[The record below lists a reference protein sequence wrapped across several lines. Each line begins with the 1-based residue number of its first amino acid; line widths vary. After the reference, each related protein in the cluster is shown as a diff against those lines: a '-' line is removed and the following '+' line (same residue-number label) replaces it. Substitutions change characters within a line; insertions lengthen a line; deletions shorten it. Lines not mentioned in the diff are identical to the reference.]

1 MKKRYLVLENG
12 SIYEGEAFGADVDVM
27 AELVFNTGMSG
38 YQESITDLSYRGE
51 MIVFT
56 YPLIGNYGVNRDDFE
71 SLRPAASAI
80 VVHEIARRPSNW
92 RQMMSLPEWAEK
104 SGMPGISGV
113 DTRALT
119 KELRDFGVMKA
130 ALADEVNEET
140 LSALKNF
147 QSSKTMV
154 ADATTKTQYQNPTDG
169 VSIALIDFGLKNS
182 ILRSL
187 AKRGANVMVFPADVA
202 AETVLA
208 ANPDGILLSNG
219 PGDPQDAAYAIPTI
233 QALEEKVPLM
243 GICLGHQLFALA
255 NGAETYKLKFGH
267 RGFNHAVRHLSKE
280 RLDFTSQNHGYA
292 VDRDSLANTDLVVT
306 HEEIND
312 HTVEGLRLKNH
323 HAFSV
328 QFHPDAAPGPHD
340 AEYLFDD
347 FLTMIADTKKETTQN
362 A

>member
-1 MKKRYLVLENG
+1 MKKRYLLLENG
-12 SIYEGEAFGADVDVM
+12 SVYEGEAFGADVDIM

-51 MIVFT
+51 IIVFT

-92 RQMMSLPEWAEK
+92 RKMMSLPEWAEK
-104 SGMPGISGV
+104 TGMPGITGV

-119 KELRDFGVMKA
+119 KELRNQGAMKA
-130 ALADEVNEET
+130 ALVDEITDDVVAKLEAFEI
-140 LSALKNF
+140 
-147 QSSKTMV
+147 SKTMV

-187 AKRGANVMVFPADVA
+187 AKRGVNVMVFPANVD

-219 PGDPQDAAYAIPTI
+219 PGDPKDASYAIPTI
-233 QALEEKVPLM
+233 QKLQNHLPLM
-243 GICLGHQLFALA
+243 GICLGHQLFAIA
-255 NGAETYKLKFGH
+255 NGAETYKMKFGH
-267 RGFNHAVRHLSKE
+267 RGFNHAVRTISKT

-292 VDRDSLANTDLVVT
+292 VERASLEKTDLVVT

-312 HTVEGLRLKNH
+312 QTVEGVRLKGYN
-323 HAFSV
+323 AFSV

-340 AEYLFDD
+340 AEYLFDE
-347 FLTMIADTKKETTQN
+347 FLDMIAESKKETTN

>member
-1 MKKRYLVLENG
+1 MKKRYIVLENG
-12 SIYEGEAFGADVDVM
+12 SVYEGESFGSDVDVM

-56 YPLIGNYGVNRDDFE
+56 YPLIGNYGINRDDFE

-92 RQMMSLPEWAEK
+92 RKMMSLEEWAERTN
-104 SGMPGISGV
+104 MPGITGV

-119 KELRDFGVMKA
+119 RELRDNGVMKA
-130 ALADEVNEET
+130 ALVNEVTDEIF
-140 LSALKNF
+140 SEIKKFVPSKN
-147 QSSKTMV
+147 MV

-187 AKRGANVMVFPADVA
+187 AKRGVNVMVFPANVD
-202 AETVLA
+202 AETILA

-219 PGDPQDAAYAIPTI
+219 PGNPQDVAYAIPTI
-233 QALEEKVPLM
+233 QTLQEQLPLM
-243 GICLGHQLFALA
+243 GICLGHQLFAIA

-267 RGFNHAVRHLSKE
+267 RGFNHAVRNLSKE

-292 VDRDSLANTDLVVT
+292 VNRDSLSKTDLVVT

-312 HTVEGLRLKNH
+312 LTVEGVRLKNH

-347 FLTMIADTKKETTQN
+347 FLNMIENAKKETTQN

>member
-1 MKKRYLVLENG
+1 MKKRYLLLENG
-12 SIYEGEAFGADVDVM
+12 SVYEGEAFGADVDIM

-51 MIVFT
+51 IIVFT

-92 RQMMSLPEWAEK
+92 RKMMSLPEWAEK
-104 SGMPGISGV
+104 TGMPGITGI

-119 KELRDFGVMKA
+119 KELRNQGSMKA
-130 ALADEVNEET
+130 ALVDEITDEVVARLKAFET
-140 LSALKNF
+140 
-147 QSSKTMV
+147 SKTMV

-187 AKRGANVMVFPADVA
+187 AKRGVNVMVFPANVD

-208 ANPDGILLSNG
+208 ANLDGILLSNG
-219 PGDPQDAAYAIPTI
+219 PGDPKDVKYAIPTI
-233 QALEEKVPLM
+233 QKLQKHLPLM
-243 GICLGHQLFALA
+243 GICLGHQLFAIA
-255 NGAETYKLKFGH
+255 NGAETYKMKFGH
-267 RGFNHAVRHLSKE
+267 RGFNHAVRTISKA

-292 VDRDSLANTDLVVT
+292 VERASLEKTDLVVT

-312 HTVEGLRLKNH
+312 QTVEGVRLKGYN
-323 HAFSV
+323 AFSV

-340 AEYLFDD
+340 AEYLFDE
-347 FLTMIADTKKETTQN
+347 FLDMIADSKKETTN